1 MENKVK
7 AIMNSL
13 NAKNQQ
19 QQQHLVYSDEKI
31 ADLIAKE
38 AAMFTT
44 KTSLS
49 SSSYDFINNDNDKP
63 RVKDINKT
71 FLGNTIRSVNSHNRR
86 EVVI

>member
-13 NAKNQQ
+13 NAKNQE
-19 QQQHLVYSDEKI
+19 QQQHLVYSNEKI
-31 ADLIAKE
+31 AELIAKE

-44 KTSLS
+44 KTSS
-49 SSSYDFINNDNDKP
+49 SSSYDFINNNDKP

-86 EVVI
+86 EVIILF